1 MLSPPARNAILTRVQ
16 KSLSMRASC
25 SGDQVEKDSS
35 RRGSTPW
42 QVCSHFDKAPQLSLL
57 LSAMMTPPTL
67 RTLQQMAGY
76 HCLANG
82 DKRAGRIA
90 VLRFV
95 SFAAM
100 PARQLEKASPILIRC
115 YCLE

>member
-57 LSAMMTPPTL
+57 LSAMMTPPL